1 MSVNGEGPKPPK
13 GRVRQFLGFV
23 LIIGASVLALAAVQ
37 LLSPKGRSD
46 SDLLLERLL
55 EAGSKPTPFST
66 VMPDPD
72 WDTVCY
78 LGPYDKSSR
87 MLSFLLNKDIT
98 EFTFQPYDQIMAEP
112 ENGVAFIDYE
122 KRTVLVHTLN
132 MIEKWGPA
140 IYFISGPRCLT
151 RGSASFLVER
161 SPSAKPYLQPAL
173 VYFNRF

>member
-78 LGPYDKSSR
+78 LSPYDRPSRGLPQYLGEDLSGFDFEPYDK
-87 MLSFLLNKDIT
+87 I
-98 EFTFQPYDQIMAEP
+98 IAEG
-112 ENGVAFIDYE
+112 ENG
-122 KRTVLVHTLN
+122 LGL
-132 MIEKWGPA
+132 
-140 IYFISGPRCLT
+140 
-151 RGSASFLVER
+151 
-161 SPSAKPYLQPAL
+161 
-173 VYFNRF
+173 

>member
-78 LGPYDKSSR
+78 LGRMISPLECCLFCSTRILRSSR
-87 MLSFLLNKDIT
+87 
-98 EFTFQPYDQIMAEP
+98 
-112 ENGVAFIDYE
+112 
-122 KRTVLVHTLN
+122 
-132 MIEKWGPA
+132 
-140 IYFISGPRCLT
+140 
-151 RGSASFLVER
+151 
-161 SPSAKPYLQPAL
+161 
-173 VYFNRF
+173 FNRTIQSWQNQRTGLRS